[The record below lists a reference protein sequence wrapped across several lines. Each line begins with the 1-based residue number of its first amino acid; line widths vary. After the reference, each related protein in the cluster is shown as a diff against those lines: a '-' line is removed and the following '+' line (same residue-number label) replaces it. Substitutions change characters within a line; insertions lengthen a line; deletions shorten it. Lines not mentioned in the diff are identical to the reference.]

1 MMNTFLS
8 LGRWIFPIPFVLFGL
23 MHFTNTQVMVDN
35 VVPAYMP
42 AKAVWVYL
50 SGIGLLAAAASMYL
64 GKYDK
69 LATTLLAI
77 MLLLF
82 VLMVHLPGVMEGG
95 DRMAQSM
102 PNLLKDVGLAAAS
115 MMYALNQARDNSIVG

>member
-1 MMNTFLS
+1 MNTFLS
-8 LGRWIFPIPFVLFGL
+8 LGRWLFPVPFIVFGL
-23 MHFTNTQVMVDN
+23 VHFTSAQAMADY

-42 AKAVWVYL
+42 AKIVWVYL
-50 SGIGLLAAAASMYL
+50 SGVGLLGAGVSMYL

-82 VLMVHLPGVMEGG
+82 ALMVHLPGVMAGG
-95 DRMAQSM
+95 EAMQKAM
-102 PNLLKDVGLAAAS
+102 PSFLKDLGLAAAS
-115 MMYALNQARDNSIVG
+115 MMYALHQARDHAIIG

>member
-1 MMNTFLS
+1 MNTFLS
-8 LGRWIFPIPFVLFGL
+8 LGRWLFPIPFIAFGL
-23 MHFTNTQVMVDN
+23 MHLTNAQVMADY

-42 AKAVWVYL
+42 AKIVWVYL
-50 SGIGLLAAAASMYL
+50 SGVGLLAAAVSMYL

-82 VLMVHLPGVMEGG
+82 ALMVHLPGVLEGG
-95 DRMAQSM
+95 EKMAQSM
-102 PNLLKDVGLAAAS
+102 PSFLKDLGLAAAS
-115 MMYALNQARDNSIVG
+115 MMYALNQSRDHSIIG

>member
-1 MMNTFLS
+1 MNAFLS
-8 LGRWIFPIPFVLFGL
+8 LGRWIFPIPFILFGVS
-23 MHFTNTQVMVDN
+23 HFTNAQMMADH

-42 AKAVWVYL
+42 AKVVWVYL
-50 SGIGLLAAAASMYL
+50 SGLGLLAAAASMYL

-82 VLMVHLPGVMEGG
+82 ALMVHLPGVMEGG
-95 DRMAQSM
+95 ERMQQSM
-102 PNLLKDVGLAAAS
+102 PNFLKDLGLAAAS
-115 MMYALNQARDNSIVG
+115 MMYALNQARDKSIIG

>member
-1 MMNTFLS
+1 MNAFLS
-8 LGRWIFPIPFVLFGL
+8 LGRWLFPIPFIVFGL
-23 MHFTNTQVMVDN
+23 MHFTNAQVMADY

-42 AKAVWVYL
+42 AKIVWVYL
-50 SGIGLLAAAASMYL
+50 SGAGLLAAGASMYL

-82 VLMVHLPGVMEGG
+82 ALMVHLPGVMEGG

-102 PNLLKDVGLAAAS
+102 PSFLKDLGLAAAS
-115 MMYALNQARDNSIVG
+115 MMYALNQSRDHSIIG